1 MSFDLIRYAAFTR
14 KRIVFGYLKYV
25 FFVLLEIVLFVTLIS
40 FCDVFYFKKL
50 SIKSTYLSTTITDRT
65 YICGIWKAFS
75 LFIEGLKK
83 KKKKKEDAKENN
95 FRKKRGSMSLPLI
108 AFVKKFDSRHF
119 RMFCLTWHLTVIILA
134 FCLDS
139 DSAHA
144 FFWVKAVMQWVT
156 FLQLVLL
163 F

>member
-1 MSFDLIRYAAFTR
+1 M
-14 KRIVFGYLKYV
+14 RIVFGYLKYV

-40 FCDVFYFKKL
+40 FRDFFYFKKL

-95 FRKKRGSMSLPLI
+95 FRKKGGQ
-108 AFVKKFDSRHF
+108 
-119 RMFCLTWHLTVIILA
+119 CL
-134 FCLDS
+134 
-139 DSAHA
+139 
-144 FFWVKAVMQWVT
+144 
-156 FLQLVLL
+156 FLW
-163 F
+163 

>member
-1 MSFDLIRYAAFTR
+1 M
-14 KRIVFGYLKYV
+14 RIVFGYLKYV

-95 FRKKRGSMSLPLI
+95 FRKKGGQ
-108 AFVKKFDSRHF
+108 
-119 RMFCLTWHLTVIILA
+119 CL
-134 FCLDS
+134 
-139 DSAHA
+139 
-144 FFWVKAVMQWVT
+144 
-156 FLQLVLL
+156 FLW
-163 F
+163 